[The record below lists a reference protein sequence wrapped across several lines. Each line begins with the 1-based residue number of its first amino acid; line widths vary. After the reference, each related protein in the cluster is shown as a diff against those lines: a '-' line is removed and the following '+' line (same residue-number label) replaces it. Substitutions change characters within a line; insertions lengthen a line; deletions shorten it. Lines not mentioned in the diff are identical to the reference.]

1 MVSPCCRAMS
11 VKRPRR
17 LDVGPRIA
25 LHRVGECAEPE
36 RFIARTS
43 HSSIRWV
50 VRWGP
55 PFSRVGMR
63 IGRVTVHAGPGSQL
77 QHGWAHNLLPER
89 DALEMRKTGSLDD
102 GR

>member
-1 MVSPCCRAMS
+1 
-11 VKRPRR
+11 
-17 LDVGPRIA
+17 
-25 LHRVGECAEPE
+25 
-36 RFIARTS
+36 
-43 HSSIRWV
+43 
-50 VRWGP
+50 
-55 PFSRVGMR
+55 MR